1 MNTGSSFTVRFLR
14 NGDTISIE
22 RNIVDGNGQ
31 GTGLFQA
38 IDNVS
43 GEVKPNWKA
52 DVVSRPEIH
61 LSLRSALGY
70 EVDIKD
76 VRFAFNGQNLSFSY
90 NGSTW
95 VAANEDARFMS
106 CIVGNIYKLKIVDNL
121 ASLDSVGN
129 KTISYEI
136 DYVSQAVKETI
147 GGSVDV
153 LIQQSGSDS
162 HNLIVSAD
170 DITLDAKTDKT
181 TLRAKAY
188 YGIDEITLGQG
199 GYTLAWYKDGTL
211 LSGKT
216 SATLSVSRDDINGG
230 SYYTAKLLKD
240 GKDVAQGGV
249 YISDIADEYQ
259 IYYKAQA
266 GKPNVVSMSQSAV
279 YELSLMKNGTEYAA
293 SSITWKWTVYD
304 ALHDP
309 NHIRTVNGS
318 NIVTINA
325 EDCLCTDSRGLKY
338 YADACVHAEAS
349 FT

>member
-1 MNTGSSFTVRFLR
+1 MNVGSSFTVRFLR

-38 IDNVS
+38 IDSVS
-43 GEVKPNWKA
+43 GEVKPNWKTDTA
-52 DVVSRPEIH
+52 SRPELH

-90 NGSTW
+90 NGSAW
-95 VAANEDARFMS
+95 VAAKEDTRFQG
-106 CIVGNIYKLKIVDNL
+106 CIVGGIYKLKIVDNL

-170 DITLDAKTDKT
+170 DITLDATTTKT

-188 YGIDEITLGQG
+188 YGIDEITLGQE
-199 GYTLAWYKDGTL
+199 GYTIAWYKDGTL

-216 SATLSVSRDDINGG
+216 SLTLSVSRDDINGG
-230 SYYTAKLLKD
+230 SYYTAQLLKD
-240 GKDVAQGGV
+240 GKEVAQGGV

-259 IYYKAQA
+259 ILSKPQS
-266 GKPNVVSMSQSAV
+266 GKPNAVSMSQSAV
-279 YELSLMKNGTEYAA
+279 YELTLMKNGTAYT
-293 SSITWKWTVYD
+293 SSTLKWKWTVFD

-309 NHIRTVNGS
+309 EHTRTVENT

-325 EDCLCTDSRGLKY
+325 DDCLCTDSNGLQY
-338 YADACVHAEAS
+338 YSDACVHAEAS
-349 FT
+349 L